1 MKKMNISNLSKK
13 NFSYLSDGE
22 KQISLIARALIKKPK
37 ILILDEP
44 IANLD
49 YKSKFFVVDK
59 INELSKLNTKI
70 LCVTHDISTITKIY
84 DRVIMLKD
92 GKIIADGQQSKVINS
107 DNLNK
112 LYGIE
117 VDVTKNKGIWNI
129 NRISK

>member
-1 MKKMNISNLSKK
+1 MKKMNITNLSKK

-49 YKSKFFVVDK
+49 YKSKFFVIDK
-59 INELSKLNTKI
+59 ANELSKLNTKI

-92 GKIIADGQQSKVINS
+92 GKIIADGDQNKVINS
-107 DNLNK
+107 ENLNN
-112 LYGIE
+112 LYGIQVE
-117 VDVTKNKGIWNI
+117 VTNNNGLWNI
-129 NRISK
+129 KRLIK